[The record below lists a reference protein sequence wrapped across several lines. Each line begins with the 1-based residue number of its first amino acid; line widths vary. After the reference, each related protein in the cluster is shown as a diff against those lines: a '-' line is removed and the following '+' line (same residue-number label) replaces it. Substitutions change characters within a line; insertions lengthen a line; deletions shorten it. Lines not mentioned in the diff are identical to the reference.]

1 MDESR
6 ALRVFSFKEQ
16 DVRVVEVNGEPWW
29 VAKDVCDVLGLGN
42 PSEALRALDDDERNT
57 LRISEGIRGNPEMN
71 IISESGLY
79 TLILRSNK
87 AEARPFRRWVTHE
100 VLPSL
105 RRNGFYA
112 AGQENRQGKSA
123 VNTLLEVIDKQN
135 ERVMKLE
142 EKLRKLQIRLE
153 EALLEKPTPL
163 PLLWEVNPAPE
174 DSPKARQR
182 MRVLHV
188 AEQKPE
194 NVPMGEWMQQIAEA
208 EEVSVPTLYRWI
220 SEAKDGKILPARAA
234 ARFDIHV
241 TVGEINFDSRTRC
254 MSEEAVQWFLNE
266 FAENPDLEVKGT
278 YDRLKELAEE
288 RGWKIGSVHSLYRL
302 CKDFKAAAE
311 TPQQEPLRTEE
322 AV

>member
-16 DVRVVEVNGEPWW
+16 DVRVVEVDGEPWW
-29 VAKDVCDVLGLGN
+29 VAKDVCDVLDIQN
-42 PSEALRALDDDERNT
+42 VTQAIERLDEDERSMFFIG
-57 LRISEGIRGNPEMN
+57 RQGEAN

-112 AGQENRQGKSA
+112 AGQESRRDKSA
-123 VNTLLEVIDKQN
+123 VNALLAVIDKQN

-142 EKLRKLQIRLE
+142 ERLRKLQIRLE

-163 PLLWEVNPAPE
+163 PLLCEVNPAPE
-174 DSPKARQR
+174 NSPKARQR

-278 YDRLKELAEE
+278 YNRLKELAEE
-288 RGWKIGSVHSLYRL
+288 HGWKIGSVHSLYRL

-311 TPQQEPLRTEE
+311 TPRQEPLRTEE

>member
-1 MDESR
+1 MDNKIQAFDFNER
-6 ALRVFSFKEQ
+6 A
-16 DVRVVEVNGEPWW
+16 VRCIMKDGEPWW
-29 VAKDVCDVLGLGN
+29 VAKDVCDVLELGN
-42 PSEALRALDDDERNT
+42 ITESLRRLDDDEFSSTEVVDSLGRTQQMQIVN
-57 LRISEGIRGNPEMN
+57 EP
-71 IISESGLY
+71 GLY
-79 TLILRSNK
+79 SLILGSRKPEAK
-87 AEARPFRRWVTHE
+87 AFKRWVTHE
-100 VLPSL
+100 VLPCL

-112 AGQENRQGKSA
+112 AGQEGRQDKSA
-123 VNTLLEVIDKQN
+123 VNALLAVIDKQN

-163 PLLWEVNPAPE
+163 PLLCEVNPAPE
-174 DSPKARQR
+174 NSPKARQR

-288 RGWKIGSVHSLYRL
+288 HGWKIGSVHSLYRL
-302 CKDFKAAAE
+302 CKDFKAAAAPE
-311 TPQQEPLRTEE
+311 GTEE

>member
-29 VAKDVCDVLGLGN
+29 VAKDVCDVLGLAN
-42 PSEALRALDDDERNT
+42 PSESLKALDEDELTSET
-57 LRISEGIRGNPEMN
+57 LRSGGQGREMN
-71 IISESGLY
+71 LISESGLY

-112 AGQENRQGKSA
+112 AGQEGRQDKSA
-123 VNTLLEVIDKQN
+123 VNALLAVIDKQN

-163 PLLWEVNPAPE
+163 PLLCEVNPAPE
-174 DSPKARQR
+174 NSPKARQR

-194 NVPMGEWMQQIAEA
+194 NIPMGEWMQQIAEA

-288 RGWKIGSVHSLYRL
+288 HGWKIGSVHSLYRL
-302 CKDFKAAAE
+302 CKDFKAAAAHE
-311 TPQQEPLRTEE
+311 GTELSTEE

>member
-1 MDESR
+1 M
-6 ALRVFSFKEQ
+6 
-16 DVRVVEVNGEPWW
+16 
-29 VAKDVCDVLGLGN
+29 
-42 PSEALRALDDDERNT
+42 
-57 LRISEGIRGNPEMN
+57 
-71 IISESGLY
+71 
-79 TLILRSNK
+79 
-87 AEARPFRRWVTHE
+87 
-100 VLPSL
+100 

-112 AGQENRQGKSA
+112 AGQESRQDKSA
-123 VNTLLEVIDKQN
+123 VNALLAVIDKQN

-163 PLLWEVNPAPE
+163 PLLCEVNPAPE
-174 DSPKARQR
+174 NSPKARQR

-288 RGWKIGSVHSLYRL
+288 HGWKIGSVHSLYRL

-311 TPQQEPLRTEE
+311 TSQQEPLRTEE

>member
-6 ALRVFSFKEQ
+6 ALRIFSFKEQ

-29 VAKDVCDVLGLGN
+29 VAKDVCDVLGYENSRKALADHIDEDEKGVTKCYTLGG
-42 PSEALRALDDDERNT
+42 SQ
-57 LRISEGIRGNPEMN
+57 EMN

-142 EKLRKLQIRLE
+142 ERLRKLQIRLE

-163 PLLWEVNPAPE
+163 PLLCEVNPAPE
-174 DSPKARQR
+174 NSPKARQR

-194 NVPMGEWMQQIAEA
+194 NIPMGEWMQQIAEA

-278 YDRLKELAEE
+278 YNRLKELAEE
-288 RGWKIGSVHSLYRL
+288 HGWKIGSVHSLYRL
-302 CKDFKAAAE
+302 CKDFKAAAVPE
-311 TPQQEPLRTEE
+311 GTDLSTEE

>member
-16 DVRVVEVNGEPWW
+16 DVRVVEVDGEPWW
-29 VAKDVCDVLGLGN
+29 VAKDVCDVLDIQN
-42 PSEALRALDDDERNT
+42 VTQAIERLDEDERSMFFIG
-57 LRISEGIRGNPEMN
+57 RQGEAN

-112 AGQENRQGKSA
+112 AGQESRRDKSA
-123 VNTLLEVIDKQN
+123 VNALLAVIDKQN

-142 EKLRKLQIRLE
+142 ERLRKLQIRLE

-163 PLLWEVNPAPE
+163 PLLCEVNPA
-174 DSPKARQR
+174 
-182 MRVLHV
+182 
-188 AEQKPE
+188 PE

-278 YDRLKELAEE
+278 YNRLKELAEE
-288 RGWKIGSVHSLYRL
+288 HGWKIGSVHSLYRL

-311 TPQQEPLRTEE
+311 TPRQEPLRTEE

>member
-29 VAKDVCDVLGLGN
+29 VAKDICDVLGLGN
-42 PSEALRALDDDERNT
+42 PSEALRGLDDDERNT

-79 TLILRSNK
+79 TLILWSNK

-100 VLPSL
+100 VLPCL
-105 RRNGFYA
+105 RRNGFYV
-112 AGQENRQGKSA
+112 AGQEGRQDKSA
-123 VNTLLEVIDKQN
+123 VNALLAVIDKQN

-163 PLLWEVNPAPE
+163 PLLCEINPAPE

-254 MSEEAVQWFLNE
+254 MSEEAV
-266 FAENPDLEVKGT
+266 
-278 YDRLKELAEE
+278 
-288 RGWKIGSVHSLYRL
+288 
-302 CKDFKAAAE
+302 
-311 TPQQEPLRTEE
+311 
-322 AV
+322 

>member
-29 VAKDVCDVLGLGN
+29 VAKDVCDVLGIQN
-42 PSEALRALDDDERNT
+42 ARDAISALDEDERNT
-57 LRISEGIRGNPEMN
+57 IGISDGIRGNPNMN

-112 AGQENRQGKSA
+112 AGQESRQGKSA

-163 PLLWEVNPAPE
+163 PLLCEVNPAPE

-188 AEQKPE
+188 VEQKPE
-194 NVPMGEWMQQIAEA
+194 SVPMSEWMQQIAEA

-220 SEAKDGKILPARAA
+220 SEAKDGKILPARPRRAS
-234 ARFDIHV
+234 IS
-241 TVGEINFDSRTRC
+241 T
-254 MSEEAVQWFLNE
+254 
-266 FAENPDLEVKGT
+266 
-278 YDRLKELAEE
+278 
-288 RGWKIGSVHSLYRL
+288 
-302 CKDFKAAAE
+302 
-311 TPQQEPLRTEE
+311 
-322 AV
+322 